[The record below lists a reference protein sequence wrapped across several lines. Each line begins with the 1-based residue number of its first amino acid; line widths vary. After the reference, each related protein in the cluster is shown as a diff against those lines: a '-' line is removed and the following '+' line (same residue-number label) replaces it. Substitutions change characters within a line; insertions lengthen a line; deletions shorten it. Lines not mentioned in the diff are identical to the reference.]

1 VDNVGY
7 FIMALECWIMGMVFY
22 LSYQHILGYLVG
34 MFVRYKLTKSV
45 HGDGTKFNLHFEAI
59 KVSVGMD
66 FWEFEVRGLRW
77 YNPENYQDSYGK
89 YFLTMK
95 SIRVTV
101 PTMSLYR
108 VTIDRRKV
116 LKIDQVFI
124 DSPLVTLAQKGKGSK
139 MTYNVTSAVG
149 QKDEAVGEDT
159 VPPPLEPVPD
169 ASNVKDKEE
178 LPFCFDLNSFV
189 LLNMKVRL
197 RNVFKVKSTDLIVP
211 HVVMTRHELTASPRL
226 AHRLPLPIPQL
237 ASIIVKEV
245 GSELVSENKVAM
257 LSILSSSGARHLMA
271 LFDPRN
277 LAKLLS

>member
-1 VDNVGY
+1 
-7 FIMALECWIMGMVFY
+7 MGMVFY

-89 YFLTMK
+89 YFLTVK

-139 MTYNVTSAVG
+139 MTYNV
-149 QKDEAVGEDT
+149 
-159 VPPPLEPVPD
+159 
-169 ASNVKDKEE
+169 
-178 LPFCFDLNSFV
+178 
-189 LLNMKVRL
+189 